1 MFGLSRDPRKKKLKK
16 MIELTSRIDDE
27 AAVEMLRR
35 LKSAA
40 IELTSVFESID
51 NFEQLKFALRPDQAL
66 LMAEKAVELQDH
78 IRSHPIMN
86 QLDEMVF
93 FFCEA
98 SLRHKAGEKWVG
110 DREVKL
116 IDELISTAE
125 RMEVAE

>member
-1 MFGLSRDPRKKKLKK
+1 